1 MVASSPVAG
10 AEMMTFFAPPALCPD
25 AADAS
30 VKKPVD
36 STTMST
42 PWSAHGSCEGSRSAM
57 TLTSWPSMAME
68 SSDVASTEPGYMP

>member
-1 MVASSPVAG
+1 MQLVVHEAFEMTWWEPGSYVFSLTPRTMVASSPVAG

-25 AADAS
+25 AAEAS

-42 PWSAHGSCEGSRSAM
+42 P
-57 TLTSWPSMAME
+57 
-68 SSDVASTEPGYMP
+68 